1 MSEAEAAP
9 KIGSSEMRAGFESS
23 KRIRDNM
30 KQSLIQRKHVT
41 HYRKWL
47 LRLPFCLLCSG
58 VLALGT
64 WLTVRALDDGEPADP
79 FGDGSITSWSVDES
93 DLFYDNFCSRTSFY
107 DDDGADKWTVIS
119 GTWAVEGCF
128 YVQTDSSESQAT
140 SWIADR
146 SPPARASAIA
156 SARESSLVSSS
167 RARFAPDP

>member
-93 DLFYDNFCSRTSFY
+93 DLFYDSFCSRTSFY

-119 GTWAVEGCF
+119 L
-128 YVQTDSSESQAT
+128 
-140 SWIADR
+140 
-146 SPPARASAIA
+146 
-156 SARESSLVSSS
+156 SLIHI
-167 RARFAPDP
+167 